1 MLRLRRARA
10 KGLALGRYGDTTRHG
25 EGLGRFTP
33 TQENIRLQQ
42 VHLEHLRAFYFFQ
55 EHLELCRKAAL
66 QAPSVSFCLPR
77 ARTTG
82 STMLEILLAYHAIWP
97 LAMGAALGVL
107 NAVPSV
113 AEGETAGYRSSR
125 IRLTRTASRNT
136 AALLTRLSSAMSE
149 NRRNTSM
156 KLTAIDE
163 APRRGSIGID
173 QTRTTP
179 TGRHSLWRN
188 RYGGRHLQ

>member
-33 TQENIRLQQ
+33 TQENIRLQGGIAST
-42 VHLEHLRAFYFFQ
+42 VG
-55 EHLELCRKAAL
+55 
-66 QAPSVSFCLPR
+66 SFCLPR

-113 AEGETAGYRSSR
+113 AEGETAEYRSSR
-125 IRLTRTASRNT
+125 IRLTRTASRVS
-136 AALLTRLSSAMSE
+136 AALLT
-149 NRRNTSM
+149 
-156 KLTAIDE
+156 
-163 APRRGSIGID
+163 
-173 QTRTTP
+173 
-179 TGRHSLWRN
+179 HSLP
-188 RYGGRHLQ
+188 